1 MVPVFGSLLKQ
12 MPWSD
17 RQFEA
22 TPLITC
28 LALAIMSSCQG
39 PELVHETQHGSDW
52 GPITTEAEPPERKRH
67 CLILGKKSTTPPEL
81 TPDAEVSL
89 LRALGKRSVHQ
100 DGGGRNQT

>member
-12 MPWSD
+12 VPWSD

-52 GPITTEAEPPERKRH
+52 GPITTEAEHPRKKETLPH
-67 CLILGKKSTTPPEL
+67 TWQESTTPPEL
-81 TPDAEVSL
+81 TPDAGVSL
-89 LRALGKRSVHQ
+89 LRDLGTKAL
-100 DGGGRNQT
+100 